1 MGECIIIMTE
11 EILYM
16 EDDKQLRE
24 LGRTFLENEGFDV
37 RTYDSPE
44 EEGIDCYEGESVVV
58 TDYAFEGEIT
68 GMDVAEAL
76 NGEAEVIIY
85 TGHDQEFVERDAGI
99 ELPEGIKFLT
109 KGGEFNELI
118 KKVDQA
124 IED

>member
-1 MGECIIIMTE
+1 MSECTLIMTE
-11 EILYM
+11 VLYL

-24 LGRTFLENEGFDV
+24 LGRTFLERQGYDDV
-37 RTYDSPE
+37 HTHDSP

-85 TGHDQEFVERDAGI
+85 TGYNQEFVETDAGT

-109 KGGEFNELI
+109 KGGGFDELI
-118 KKVDQA
+118 KEVDQA

>member
-1 MGECIIIMTE
+1 MTE
-11 EILYM
+11 EILYL

-24 LGRTFLENEGFDV
+24 LGRTFLERQG
-37 RTYDSPE
+37 YDYVHTHDSL

-85 TGHDQEFVERDAGI
+85 TGYNQEFVERDAGT
-99 ELPEGIKFLT
+99 ELPEGIQFLT
-109 KGGEFNELI
+109 RGGEFNELI
-118 KKVDQA
+118 KEVEQA